1 MDHIDEDGNAPGS
14 APETDP
20 HGLSDYAVGYGKPPM
35 IRRFKSGQ
43 SGNRR
48 GRPGGS
54 KNRKTI
60 VREIMNEMHTVTED
74 GRQRQRSTLELILIA
89 LRNRMAEGNARAFR
103 EYKKFLA
110 KYEPQGS
117 NSKFGCLVV
126 PAGITQKEALARN
139 EKLNEVGR
147 AKHAERCREQVLE
160 ARSREKALAE
170 SRSSR

>member
-103 EYKKFLA
+103 AYEKFLV
-110 KYEPQGS
+110 KYEPQES
-117 NSKFGCLVV
+117 NSRLGCLVV
-126 PAGITQKEALARN
+126 PAAITQEEAIAEG
-139 EKLNEVGR
+139 EKANAEAR
-147 AKHAERCREQVLE
+147 AKHAERCREQ
-160 ARSREKALAE
+160 ALAARPRE
-170 SRSSR
+170 QALAASRSSR

>member
-48 GRPGGS
+48 GRPGES

-60 VREIMNEMHTVTED
+60 VREIMNEIHTVTED
-74 GRQRQRSTLELILIA
+74 GRQRQRSTLELMLLA
-89 LRNRMAEGNARAFR
+89 LRNLAAAGNVRAFR
-103 EYKKFLA
+103 ACMKFLA
-110 KYEPQGS
+110 KYEPQDTHS
-117 NSKFGCLVV
+117 NLGYLVV
-126 PAGITQKEALARN
+126 PAGVTPEEEIARN
-139 EKLNEVGR
+139 EKLNAEGR
-147 AKHAERCREQVLE
+147 AKHAERCREQ
-160 ARSREKALAE
+160 ALAAT
-170 SRSSR
+170 RSSQ

>member
-103 EYKKFLA
+103 AFKKFLT
-110 KYEPQGS
+110 KYEPQEA
-117 NSKFGCLVV
+117 NSDRGCLVV
-126 PAGITQKEALARN
+126 PAPITPEEAIAEA
-139 EKLNEVGR
+139 EKLNAEAR
-147 AKHAERCREQVLE
+147 ARHA
-160 ARSREKALAE
+160 ARSRE
-170 SRSSR
+170 

>member
-20 HGLSDYAVGYGKPPM
+20 HGPSDYAVGYGKPPM

-48 GRPGGS
+48 GRPGES

-74 GRQRQRSTLELILIA
+74 GRRRRRSTLELMLLA
-89 LRNRMAEGNARAFR
+89 LRNRAAEGNVRAFR
-103 EYKKFLA
+103 ACRKFLA
-110 KYEPQGS
+110 KYEPHES
-117 NSKFGCLVV
+117 NSSRGYLVV
-126 PAGITQKEALARN
+126 PAGISPAEELARS
-139 EKLNEVGR
+139 EKLNAEAR
-147 AKHAERCREQVLE
+147 AKHA
-160 ARSREKALAE
+160 ARSRE
-170 SRSSR
+170 